1 MPSAKTGTGVMMIF
15 RGSGYHRP
23 GPGDLPERISVPET
37 EPVRSARSAVERGF
51 NPIPLWPLTKKP
63 VPSNWTALAP
73 DGAVEAFSQALERA
87 KERDL
92 TAPLNVGLVLSPSVV
107 DIDLDHHR
115 AIRLARRL
123 LPPTSM
129 KHGRASARDS
139 HWWYRVS
146 DDYDPGV
153 KAYRLPDLDGRVG
166 STIIEYRS
174 TGGQTMIPP
183 STHPETSEELFWSGD
198 PFGGEEGP
206 SEVGGKTLH
215 ARVALIALLVTLAEA
230 WPTRG
235 GRHDA
240 YLALVGGLLRDADE
254 DGNPRLQPFWAGQ
267 IEGFIALLAEL
278 THDEDGAQ
286 SRIHESVPTTRRK
299 IPAGGKVRGWPTLA
313 RMMGENGAAYV
324 ARIRE
329 IAADIEHLNGTTR
342 YKIVRYR
349 EEDEWWEPA
358 DPKVST
364 LQKVDEP
371 DEGGL
376 LDEVEEAEPEEQRGT
391 WEIITEHDRWLD
403 AAHNLTSPIMPGV
416 ITRAD
421 GLGLMYPGRVN
432 MIYGPSESGKTL
444 IALAAAV
451 EEVARGGRVL
461 MVDLENGYDE
471 MHERLQSLGLPA
483 GMRTPG
489 WAYIEAEQPISSL
502 QRDSW
507 GGEDSSPTG
516 RANRERFLR
525 GVREF
530 DPTLILLDGTT
541 TLFTM
546 HGLDPNK
553 ATGVDT
559 ITSWLRRICE
569 HGKRTAVLI
578 DHTNK
583 NPKVGDLPTGSQH
596 KKSMVQGTMLQVHG
610 ESPEPGSTAF
620 SMLFATKDRPGKVK
634 RDGLK
639 EQGETRVADV
649 VFESSEDGFLQI
661 TFTEPDPEAQ
671 ILDLTQSRGPG
682 RPKADTSP
690 DDAAILGVIR
700 NAGPGTLVSR
710 SQIEKG
716 LPHPIPQGRIKAA
729 LGRLADSGRI
739 EKHGLGRSTA
749 YTVPG

>member
-1 MPSAKTGTGVMMIF
+1 M
-15 RGSGYHRP
+15 
-23 GPGDLPERISVPET
+23 PET
-37 EPVRSARSAVERGF
+37 EPIRSARDAVDRGL
-51 NPIPLWPLTKKP
+51 NPIPLWPLTKRP
-63 VPSNWTALAP
+63 VPSNWTSSEPERAL
-73 DGAVEAFSQALERA
+73 DAFSEALEKAR
-87 KERDL
+87 ERNL
-92 TAPLNVGLVLSPSVV
+92 TSPLNVGLVLSPSLV
-107 DIDLDHHR
+107 DVDLDHPR
-115 AIRLARRL
+115 AIRLARKL
-123 LPPTSM
+123 LPPTPM
-129 KHGRASARDS
+129 MHGRASARDS
-139 HWWYRVS
+139 HWWYRVT
-146 DDYDPGV
+146 DAYDPSPGI
-153 KAYRLPDLDGRVG
+153 KAYRLPDLNGRSG
-166 STIIEYRS
+166 ETIIEYRS

-183 STHPETSEELFWSGD
+183 STHPETSEELFWSSD
-198 PFGGEEGP
+198 PFGGEGGP
-206 SEVGGKTLH
+206 AEVSGKVLH
-215 ARVALIALLVTLAEA
+215 ARVALIALLVTVAEA
-230 WPTRG
+230 WPSRG

-254 DGNPRLQPFWAGQ
+254 DGNPRLQPFWAKQ

-278 THDEDGAQ
+278 TRDEDGAQ

-313 RMMGENGAAYV
+313 RMLGENGEAYV

-342 YKIVRYR
+342 NKIVRHR

-364 LQKVDEP
+364 LQSTP
-371 DEGGL
+371 EGEGEAL
-376 LDEVEEAEPEEQRGT
+376 EIDLEVEEAEPEEQRGT

-416 ITRAD
+416 LFRDD

-432 MIYGPSESGKTL
+432 MLYGPSESGKTL

-451 EEVARGGRVL
+451 AEVARGGRAL
-461 MVDLENGYDE
+461 MIDLENGYDE

-516 RANRERFLR
+516 RVNRERFLR
-525 GVREF
+525 GIKEF
-530 DPTLILLDGTT
+530 DPTFILVDGTT

-569 HGKRTAVLI
+569 HGKRTALLI

-634 RDGLK
+634 REGLK

-649 VFESSEDGFLQI
+649 LFESSDDGFLQI

-682 RPKADTSP
+682 RPKADTSS
-690 DDAAILGVIR
+690 DDSAILGVIR

-710 SQIEKG
+710 SQIEKW
-716 LPHPIPQGRIKAA
+716 LPHPIPQGRIKSA
-729 LGRLADSGRI
+729 LGRLVDSGQI